1 MMVRSGAH
9 SRGGGKTKGIKPL
22 LAVAALCT
30 ATAALAQMSV
40 SAGLTL
46 GSMSRVSPLLKAVRT
61 HENFEPALAFP
72 EQARAA
78 AAKLA
83 ALRRHTGRPPNILIL
98 VVDDLGYGD
107 VGAYGGGEALG
118 APTPH
123 IDRLAREGL
132 KLTSTYAQP
141 SCTPTRAALNT
152 GRLPVRSGLLKPSLL
167 NDTADISS
175 ELLAAK
181 LLSQGGY
188 VTGLSGKWHLG
199 EKEGSRP
206 WQVGF
211 DEFEG
216 FLGVV
221 NAYQEEH
228 PNAPDVASDPELL
241 EELHSMP
248 GSRDLWRATKA
259 GGGRSIGK
267 INWENSRDLDQKFAD
282 FSEDFIRRAAKQ
294 GKPFYLSHNFSKVH
308 YFNHPS
314 QKFVGRSATKDVYR
328 DSVIEVDDIVGR
340 LTALLEEL
348 KIADNTLVFFT
359 SDNGPEEDS
368 YPETGVTPFRGAKGT
383 TLEGGVR
390 VPGIFWW
397 PSMIKGGRVSDGL
410 FDMTDMFNTSLGLA
424 GIDPAQVVPTDRYID
439 GIDQTSFLLADNGQ
453 SDREAVFFYNADM
466 FVGARWRY
474 YKMVVSEVQVGS
486 GNVRDMGGLDNAQ
499 TIIPTNGFMYNLYAD
514 PKERRSELIAKAWVP
529 SYALG
534 PLLALHGAS
543 LRKYPPK
550 VFIRVR

>member
-1 MMVRSGAH
+1 MKRAFMVALLCAGA
-9 SRGGGKTKGIKPL
+9 
-22 LAVAALCT
+22 A
-30 ATAALAQMSV
+30 ATAQQMSV
-40 SAGLTL
+40 PAGLTV
-46 GSMSRVSPLLKAVRT
+46 GSMSRVSPVLKAERQRD
-61 HENFEPALAFP
+61 NFEPALLRP

-78 AAKLA
+78 QAKLDA
-83 ALRRHTGRPPNILIL
+83 IYKRTGKRPNILIF

-107 VGAYGGGEALG
+107 VGAYGGGESLG

-152 GRLPVRSGLLKPSLL
+152 GRLPVRSGLTSPKLL

-181 LLSQGGY
+181 ILSGAGY
-188 VTGLSGKWHLG
+188 RTALSGKWHLG

-211 DEFEG
+211 DEFTG
-216 FLGVV
+216 FLGVS
-221 NAYQEEH
+221 NAYQDEH
-228 PNAPDVASDPELL
+228 PSASDVANDPELL
-241 EELHSMP
+241 AQLRSVP
-248 GSRDLWRATKA
+248 GSRDLWSATKE
-259 GGGRSIGK
+259 GGGKSLGQ
-267 INWENSRDLDQKFAD
+267 INWSNDATLDQKFAT
-282 FSEDFIRRAAKQ
+282 FSEGFIRRSVKS

-308 YFNHPS
+308 YFNQPS
-314 QKFVGRSATKDVYR
+314 KAFVGKSATKDVYR

-340 LTALLEEL
+340 LTKLLEDL
-348 KIADNTLVFFT
+348 KIADNTIVFFT

-368 YPETGVTPFRGAKGT
+368 YPDSGTTPFRGAKGT

-397 PSMIKGGRVSDGL
+397 PGMIKPGRVSDGL
-410 FDMTDMFNTSLGLA
+410 FDMTDMFNTSLAVA
-424 GIDPAQVVPTDRYID
+424 GVDAGKAVPADRYID
-439 GIDQTSFLLADNGQ
+439 GIDQTSFLLADNGE
-453 SDREAVFFYNADM
+453 SAREAVFLWNVDLFSA
-466 FVGARWRY
+466 VRWRY
-474 YKMVVSEVQVGS
+474 YKMATSEIQIGS

-499 TIIPTNGFMYNLYAD
+499 VMTPLNGWMYNLYLD
-514 PKERRSELIAKAWVP
+514 PKERKSVLIEKAWAP

-534 PLLALHGAS
+534 PLVALHGATMA
-543 LRKYPPK
+543 KYPPK
-550 VFIRVR
+550 VKIRFR

>member
-1 MMVRSGAH
+1 MTKHLGART
-9 SRGGGKTKGIKPL
+9 RGDRGVKRMKSL
-22 LAVAALCT
+22 LAIATLGSATVAV
-30 ATAALAQMSV
+30 AQMSIP
-40 SAGLTL
+40 AGLTV
-46 GSMSRVSPLLKAVRT
+46 GSMSRVSPVLKAQRT
-61 HENFEPALAFP
+61 HENFEPALEFP
-72 EQARAA
+72 DQARAA
-78 AAKLA
+78 AAKLT
-83 ALRRHTGRPPNILIL
+83 ALRKRTGRPPNILIL

-107 VGAYGGGEALG
+107 VGAYGGGESLG

-123 IDRLAREGL
+123 IDRMAREGL

-152 GRLPVRSGLLKPSLL
+152 GRLPVRSGLLKPALL
-167 NDTADISS
+167 NDTADISN
-175 ELLAAK
+175 EILAAK
-181 LLSQGGY
+181 LLSQNGY

-199 EKEGSRP
+199 EREGSRP

-211 DEFEG
+211 DEFVG

-228 PNAPDVASDPELL
+228 PSEPDVANDPELL
-241 EELHSMP
+241 EALHSMP
-248 GSRDLWRATKA
+248 SSRDLWRATKA
-259 GGGRSIGK
+259 GGGKSIGR

-282 FSEDFIRRAAKQ
+282 FSEDFIRRAVKQ

-308 YFNHPS
+308 YFNQPS
-314 QKFVGRSATKDVYR
+314 QRFVGRSATKDVYR

-348 KIADNTLVFFT
+348 KVADNTLVFFT

-368 YPETGVTPFRGAKGT
+368 YPESGVTPFRGAKGT

-397 PSMIKGGRVSDGL
+397 PGMIKGGRVSDGL
-410 FDMTDMFNTSLGLA
+410 FDMTDMFNTSLALA
-424 GIDPAQVVPTDRYID
+424 GLDPAKAIPPDRYID
-439 GIDQTSFLLADNGQ
+439 GIDQASFLIADNGQ
-453 SDREAVFFYNADM
+453 SAREAVYYYNADM

-474 YKMVVSEVQVGS
+474 YKLAATEVQVGG

-499 TIIPTNGFMYNLYAD
+499 TIIPTNGLMYNLYID
-514 PKERRSELIAKAWVP
+514 PKERKSELIAKAWVP

-534 PLLALHGAS
+534 PLMAVHGAS
-543 LRKYPPK
+543 MRKYPPK
-550 VFIRVR
+550 VAIRVR

>member
-1 MMVRSGAH
+1 MGDI
-9 SRGGGKTKGIKPL
+9 SRAPWLIGRRAKGMKRL
-22 LAVAALCT
+22 LAAAALGT
-30 ATAALAQMSV
+30 ATAAVAQMSV
-40 SAGLTL
+40 PAGLTV
-46 GSMSRVSPLLKAVRT
+46 GSMSRVSPLLKAERT

-72 EQARAA
+72 DQARAA

-83 ALRRHTGRPPNILIL
+83 ALRNRSGRPPNILIL
-98 VVDDLGYGD
+98 MVDDLGYGD

-141 SCTPTRAALNT
+141 TCTPTRAAINT
-152 GRLPVRSGLLKPSLL
+152 GRLPVRSGLLRPSLL
-167 NDTADISS
+167 NDTADVSS

-181 LLSQGGY
+181 LLSQAGY

-228 PNAPDVASDPELL
+228 PSDPDVANDPELL
-241 EELHSMP
+241 EQLHAMP
-248 GSRDLWRATKA
+248 GSRDLWRATKT
-259 GGGRSIGK
+259 GGGKSLGK

-282 FSEDFIRRAAKQ
+282 FSEDFIRRAARQ

-308 YFNHPS
+308 YFTNPS
-314 QKFVGRSATKDVYR
+314 RNFVGRSATKDVYR

-340 LTALLEEL
+340 LTRLLEEL

-368 YPETGVTPFRGAKGT
+368 YPETGVTPFRGSKGT

-397 PSMIKGGRVSDGL
+397 PGMIKGGRVSDGL
-410 FDMTDMFNTSLGLA
+410 FDMTDMFNTSLELA
-424 GIDPAQVVPTDRYID
+424 RVDSAKAVPADRYID
-439 GIDQTSFLLADNGQ
+439 GIDQTGFVLTDNGQ
-453 SDREAVFFYNADM
+453 SAREAVFYYNADM

-474 YKMVVSEVQVGS
+474 YKMAISEMQTGS
-486 GNVRDMGGLDNAQ
+486 GNVRDIGGLDNTQ
-499 TIIPTNGFMYNLYAD
+499 LTIPNFGLMYNLYID

-529 SYALG
+529 SYVMN
-534 PLLALHGAS
+534 PLMAVHGATM
-543 LRKYPPK
+543 RKYPPK
-550 VFIRVR
+550 VAIRVR

>member
-1 MMVRSGAH
+1 MRDI
-9 SRGGGKTKGIKPL
+9 SRAPWLIGRKAKGFRRL
-22 LAVAALCT
+22 LAAAALGA
-30 ATAALAQMSV
+30 ATAAVAQMSV
-40 SAGLTL
+40 PAGLTV
-46 GSMSRVSPLLKAVRT
+46 GSMSRVSPLLKAERT

-72 EQARAA
+72 DQARAA

-83 ALRRHTGRPPNILIL
+83 ALRNRSGRPPNILIL
-98 VVDDLGYGD
+98 MVDDLGYGD

-141 SCTPTRAALNT
+141 TCTPTRAAVNT
-152 GRLPVRSGLLKPSLL
+152 GRLPVRSGLLRPSLL
-167 NDTADISS
+167 NDTADVSS

-181 LLSQGGY
+181 LLSQAGY

-228 PNAPDVASDPELL
+228 PSDPDVANDPELL
-241 EELHSMP
+241 EELHAMP
-248 GSRDLWRATKA
+248 GSRDLWRATKT
-259 GGGRSIGK
+259 GGGKSLGK

-282 FSEDFIRRAAKQ
+282 FSEDFIRRAARQ

-308 YFNHPS
+308 YFTNPS
-314 QKFVGRSATKDVYR
+314 RNFVGRSATKDVYR

-340 LTALLEEL
+340 LTRLLEEL

-368 YPETGVTPFRGAKGT
+368 YPETGVTPFRGSKGT

-397 PSMIKGGRVSDGL
+397 PGMIKGGRVSDGL
-410 FDMTDMFNTSLGLA
+410 FDMTDMFNTSLELA
-424 GIDPAQVVPTDRYID
+424 GVDSVKAVPADRYID
-439 GIDQTSFLLADNGQ
+439 GIDQTGFVLTDNGQ
-453 SDREAVFFYNADM
+453 SAREAVFYYNADM

-474 YKMVVSEVQVGS
+474 YKMAISEMQTGS
-486 GNVRDMGGLDNAQ
+486 GNVRDIGGLDNTQ
-499 TIIPTNGFMYNLYAD
+499 LTIPNFGLMYNLYID

-529 SYALG
+529 SYVMN
-534 PLLALHGAS
+534 PLMAVHGATM
-543 LRKYPPK
+543 RKYPPK
-550 VFIRVR
+550 VAIRVR

>member
-1 MMVRSGAH
+1 MTKRTFAQSRIVRKA
-9 SRGGGKTKGIKPL
+9 KGIKHL
-22 LAVAALCT
+22 LALGALGT
-30 ATAALAQMSV
+30 ATVAVAQMSIP
-40 SAGLTL
+40 AGLTV
-46 GSMSRVSPLLKAVRT
+46 GSMSRVSPLLKAERAQ
-61 HENFEPALAFP
+61 ENFEPALSFP
-72 EQARAA
+72 DQARAA

-83 ALRRHTGRPPNILIL
+83 ALRKRTGRPPNILIL

-107 VGAYGGGEALG
+107 AGAYGGGDALG

-152 GRLPVRSGLLKPSLL
+152 GRLPVRSGLLKPALL

-175 ELLAAK
+175 EVLAAK
-181 LLSQGGY
+181 LLSQAGY

-211 DEFEG
+211 DEFVG

-221 NAYQEEH
+221 NAYQDEH
-228 PNAPDVASDPELL
+228 PSEPDVANDPEILAQL
-241 EELHSMP
+241 RSMP
-248 GSRDLWRATKA
+248 GSRDLWHATRT
-259 GGGRSIGK
+259 GGGKSIGQ

-282 FSEDFIRRAAKQ
+282 FSEDFIRRAARQ

-308 YFNHPS
+308 YFTNPS
-314 QKFVGRSATKDVYR
+314 RSFAGRSATKDVYR

-340 LTALLEEL
+340 LMRLLEDL
-348 KIADNTLVFFT
+348 KIEDNTLVFFT
-359 SDNGPEEDS
+359 SDNGPSEDHF
-368 YPETGVTPFRGAKGT
+368 PEGGFTPFRGAKGT

-397 PSMIKGGRVSDGL
+397 PGMIKGGRVSDGL
-410 FDMTDMFNTSLGLA
+410 FDMTDMFNTSLQLG
-424 GIDPAQVVPTDRYID
+424 GVDPAKAIPADRYID

-453 SDREAVFFYNADM
+453 SGREAIYFYNADM
-466 FVGARWRY
+466 FVGVRWRY
-474 YKMVVSEVQVGS
+474 YKLAVSEVQIGS
-486 GNVRDMGGLDNAQ
+486 GNVRDIGGLDNANVV
-499 TIIPTNGFMYNLYAD
+499 IPTNGLMYNLYLD
-514 PKERRSELIAKAWVP
+514 PRERRSELISKAWVP

-534 PLLALHGAS
+534 PLMAVHGATM
-543 LRKYPPK
+543 RKYPPK
-550 VFIRVR
+550 VAIRVR

>member
-1 MMVRSGAH
+1 MKRLAFAVILGCGA
-9 SRGGGKTKGIKPL
+9 
-22 LAVAALCT
+22 A
-30 ATAALAQMSV
+30 ATAQQMSV
-40 SAGLTL
+40 PAGLTL
-46 GSMSRVSPLLKAVRT
+46 GSMSRVSPLLKAERSR
-61 HENFEPALAFP
+61 ENFEPAVQFAAQQKSV
-72 EQARAA
+72 EAR
-78 AAKLA
+78 LE
-83 ALRRHTGRPPNILIL
+83 ALRRKTGKRPNVLIL

-152 GRLPVRSGLLKPSLL
+152 GRLPVRSGLLTPKLL

-181 LLSQGGY
+181 ILAGAGY
-188 VTGLSGKWHLG
+188 RTGMSGKWHLG
-199 EKEGSRP
+199 EKDGSRP

-211 DEFEG
+211 DEFFG

-228 PNAPDVASDPELL
+228 PSADDVAHDPELL
-241 EELHSMP
+241 AELRSMP
-248 GSRDLWRATKA
+248 GDRHLWRASKEHGA
-259 GGGRSIGK
+259 APQGL

-282 FSEDFIRRAAKQ
+282 FSEDFIRRSVKAGQ
-294 GKPFYLSHNFSKVH
+294 PFYLSHNFSKVH
-308 YFNHPS
+308 YFNNPS
-314 QKFVGRSATKDVYR
+314 KAFVGRSATKDVYR

-340 LTALLEEL
+340 LTHLLEEL

-397 PSMIKGGRVSDGL
+397 PGMVRAGRVSDGL
-410 FDMTDMFNTSLGLA
+410 FDMTDMFNTSLALA
-424 GIDPAQVVPTDRYID
+424 GVDLGKVIPADRYID
-439 GIDQTSFLLADNGQ
+439 GIDQTGFLLADDGQ
-453 SDREAVFFYNADM
+453 SAREAVFFYNADI
-466 FVGARWRY
+466 FAGVRWRY
-474 YKMVVSEVQVGS
+474 YKMATSEVQVGS
-486 GNVRDMGGLDNAQ
+486 GNVRDFGGLDNAQ
-499 TIIPTNGFMYNLYAD
+499 FTAPVNGLMYNLYID
-514 PKERRSELIAKAWVP
+514 PRERRSILIEKAWVP
-529 SYALG
+529 SYVLG
-534 PLLALHGAS
+534 PLMAVHGAS
-543 LRKYPPK
+543 MAKYPPK
-550 VFIRVR
+550 AKIRMR